1 MLPVVT
7 FSVSALSRGATPW
20 GPSVR
25 RLDPRPV
32 PAGRRPPPRWRA
44 NGPPGPLDSRK
55 GVQSRGDLL
64 VARVEREPCRRLQR
78 RRLLLVHHL
87 ASDARRAHRRGVQRV
102 RPQGARRACMHDAA
116 RGRARRV
123 PRPGAFVQRRRD
135 GRETFRREAREEDH
149 GRPAPRVRRPRTLP
163 RTGGLHLMEH
173 HGQRLRLHVRHPHRQ
188 GRT

>member
-32 PAGRRPPPRWRA
+32 PAGCRPPPRWRA

-116 RGRARRV
+116 RRV

>member
-32 PAGRRPPPRWRA
+32 PAGCRPPPRWRA

-64 VARVEREPCRRLQR
+64 VARVEREPM
-78 RRLLLVHHL
+78 V
-87 ASDARRAHRRGVQRV
+87 
-102 RPQGARRACMHDAA
+102 
-116 RGRARRV
+116 
-123 PRPGAFVQRRRD
+123 
-135 GRETFRREAREEDH
+135 
-149 GRPAPRVRRPRTLP
+149 LP
-163 RTGGLHLMEH
+163 TQLSG
-173 HGQRLRLHVRHPHRQ
+173 
-188 GRT
+188 T